1 MHKYIFVNSTEKVR
15 KRPTEETKFGQL
27 RKRNSA
33 NWGNEIYKVLKISE
47 KWTYRLSCGFRSFRV
62 WSIFVWPMIIRE
74 NLRCIHLGFKRSKQK
89 RMTSFQS
96 WCGKSRFLSKKNG
109 RMFVGWIFYATFA
122 DRYEPIWGMRP
133 SVARVTF
140 CAMSHKIN
148 NLTTIWWPTYPTS
161 FLAFIF
167 TLPNKRSGM
176 SRANINDI

>member
-1 MHKYIFVNSTEKVR
+1 MWVNRKEKMHKYIFVNSTEKVR
-15 KRPTEETKFGQL
+15 KRPTEETKFIKCLKSAKNERIDCRVVLGRFVYEVSLYDQWL
-27 RKRNSA
+27 YGKIYAVYTSALSEASRNAWHVFSLDVANRDFCQKKRKNVCRPNFLC
-33 NWGNEIYKVLKISE
+33 YFCRQ
-47 KWTYRLSCGFRSFRV
+47 KW
-62 WSIFVWPMIIRE
+62 
-74 NLRCIHLGFKRSKQK
+74 
-89 RMTSFQS
+89 
-96 WCGKSRFLSKKNG
+96 
-109 RMFVGWIFYATFA
+109 A
-122 DRYEPIWGMRP
+122 DWGMKP